1 MTTTDSRSSSQQDY
15 LKAVFHL
22 GRGGRRVLTTELAR
36 FLGVSKPSVTAMLK
50 KLGEEGLVEYSP
62 RQGVVLSAA
71 GSVVAMRVV
80 RRHRL
85 VEAFLVRFLGLDWSE
100 VHEEAE
106 VLEHHL
112 SDRMVEAID
121 RALGH
126 PTEDPHG
133 HPIPDENGSMR
144 ERPLQ
149 PLARMR
155 SGEKGVVREVRTNEA
170 ERLHRFKELGLV
182 PGSKIVMRA
191 RQELEDVMHLGIG
204 ERVVVTGSE
213 GVEGVFVEL
222 TR

>member
-1 MTTTDSRSSSQQDY
+1 MTTTDARSSSQQDY

-62 RQGVVLSAA
+62 RQGVVLSGA
-71 GSVVAMRVV
+71 GSMVAMRVV

-133 HPIPDENGSMR
+133 HPIPDASGSMR

-155 SGEKGVVREVRTNEA
+155 AGEKGVVREVRTNDA

-182 PGSKIVMRA
+182 PGAKVRMRE
-191 RQELEDVMHLGIG
+191 RQELEDVMHLDVG
-204 ERVVVTGSE
+204 ERLVVTGSE
-213 GVEGVFVEL
+213 GVEGVFVEV